1 MDVKPG
7 YKQTEVGVI
16 PEEWEVKPLGNV
28 FSFSGGLSASRAQL
42 GSNGHCYLHYG
53 DIHTSTKSYLDVD
66 FQHDELPKLDV
77 RLGDVHRKFILSDG
91 DVVFVDASEDDEGT
105 SRHQVIRNSRNI
117 PVISGLHTIVA
128 KSKSDD
134 LANSYKCHCFHTRSI
149 KKQFLFYSVGT
160 KDSGISKT
168 TIAKILLPIPPVG
181 QQEAIAEA
189 LSIADDLT
197 ESLEQLLAKK
207 RNLKQG
213 AMQDLL
219 TGKKRLPGFI
229 GNWNEK
235 KLGEVVTHCFS
246 GATPYRGRPDFYVGN
261 IPWITSGELNYNVIT
276 DTLEKISQE
285 AAEITNLKIIPKGT
299 FLMAITGLEA
309 EGTRGSCG
317 IVGVPATTNQSCMAV
332 FPTEELLTEY
342 LFHYYIFKG
351 KVLALQYCQGTKQQS
366 YTAKL
371 VKILPILLPPTVE
384 EQRVIAAVLSEMDAE
399 IAGLEAKLIKARQI
413 KQGMMQELL
422 TGRIRLV

>member
-1 MDVKPG
+1 
-7 YKQTEVGVI
+7 
-16 PEEWEVKPLGNV
+16 
-28 FSFSGGLSASRAQL
+28 
-42 GSNGHCYLHYG
+42 
-53 DIHTSTKSYLDVD
+53 
-66 FQHDELPKLDV
+66 
-77 RLGDVHRKFILSDG
+77 
-91 DVVFVDASEDDEGT
+91 
-105 SRHQVIRNSRNI
+105 
-117 PVISGLHTIVA
+117 
-128 KSKSDD
+128 
-134 LANSYKCHCFHTRSI
+134 
-149 KKQFLFYSVGT
+149 
-160 KDSGISKT
+160 
-168 TIAKILLPIPPVG
+168 
-181 QQEAIAEA
+181 
-189 LSIADDLT
+189 
-197 ESLEQLLAKK
+197 
-207 RNLKQG
+207 
-213 AMQDLL
+213 MQDLL